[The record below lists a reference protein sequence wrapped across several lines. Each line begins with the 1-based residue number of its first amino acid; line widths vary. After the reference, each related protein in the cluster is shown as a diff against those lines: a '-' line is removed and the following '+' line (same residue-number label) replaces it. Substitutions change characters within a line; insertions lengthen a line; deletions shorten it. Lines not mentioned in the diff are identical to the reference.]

1 MSTAT
6 RTNGG
11 TRGNGH
17 ASAAKPRLAIEW
29 LSACGGCDIAILNVH
44 EALLDVAAAFEIAY
58 WPAAIDV
65 KRGDLEAMPDGSID
79 VALCSGG
86 IRTTEDREL
95 AELLR
100 AKARI
105 LVALGTCAGDGGIP
119 GLANLSSLG
128 SFLAASYGDDRTDG
142 ASGISPQATWQAPEA
157 VLRLPALLPLVQT
170 LGQVVRVDYAVPG
183 CPPESGRIAEVLGLV
198 VDALAGRV
206 DLPPTGTILG
216 AGRST
221 VCEECARA
229 RDVKHISRFARIQT
243 IAGIDPEVCLLEQG
257 LPCDGPGTRAGCGA
271 LCPAAGTPCIGCY
284 GAPDGV
290 VDAGARLLS
299 AYASVVDAIEP
310 DEIERVLDGLVDPVG
325 QFYRFTLAGSLLG
338 RSRWAHAEAGQAA
351 REERAPEETAPE
363 ETAPDRVPAMAVAS

>member
-1 MSTAT
+1 MS
-6 RTNGG
+6 RG
-11 TRGNGH
+11 TSGRGNGNGRP
-17 ASAAKPRLAIEW
+17 SAPRPRLAIEW

-44 EALLDVAAAFEIAY
+44 EALLDVAGAFEIAY
-58 WPAAIDV
+58 WPAAIDA
-65 KRGDLEAMPDGSID
+65 KRADLEAMADGSID

-95 AELLR
+95 AQLLR

-128 SFLAASYGDDRTDG
+128 SLLASSFAGDRTDTANG
-142 ASGISPQATWQAPEA
+142 VVPQPTWQAPEGL
-157 VLRLPALLPLVQT
+157 LRLPALLPVVET
-170 LGQVVRVDYAVPG
+170 LDQAVPVDYSVPG
-183 CPPESGRIAEVLGLV
+183 CPPESGRIAEVLGVLT
-198 VDALAGRV
+198 DALAGRI
-206 DLPPTGTILG
+206 DLPPAGAVLG

-229 RDVKHISRFARIQT
+229 RNVKHITGFTRIHALET
-243 IAGIDPEVCLLEQG
+243 VDPEICLLEQG
-257 LPCDGPGTRAGCGA
+257 LPCDGPATRAGCGA
-271 LCPAAGTPCIGCY
+271 LCPAAGAPCIGCY

-290 VDAGARLLS
+290 IDAGARLLS
-299 AYASVVDAIEP
+299 AYASAVDAIDP

-338 RSRWAHAEAGQAA
+338 GSRWARADAGQATLEGPGPQDEA
-351 REERAPEETAPE
+351 G
-363 ETAPDRVPAMAVAS
+363 APDGAAMAVPS